1 MCKLYIMLSKSEI
14 KRKLKNI
21 KLVVCDVDGTLTN
34 QKNEIGEQTKHYV
47 KILKEKGILFT
58 FATQRIHSSVAGYA
72 KELGINIP
80 FMTINGA
87 LIRGLNGTILSKEI
101 IPEKKVEK
109 ALKLASKHYIRVA
122 LCYNDNI
129 LYTEDNSVLKDF
141 MYRLGS
147 NYKLVESYDNYKDQV
162 LEIIMLGNEKGVI
175 KHIQKRMN
183 FPYRLFLTARYYRS
197 SSRFGVYH
205 LEIRKSGTTKKTGLA
220 KLAKHLN
227 IKNDEIAVI
236 GDWYNDRDL
245 FEFGGFNVALQNAV
259 PELKHMAHFITM
271 GTNEEDGVGEFLEI
285 LNNAVS

>member
-1 MCKLYIMLSKSEI
+1 MLTKQDI
-14 KRKLKNI
+14 RKRLKHI

-34 QKNEIGEQTKHYV
+34 QDNQIGEQTIHYV
-47 KILKEKGILFT
+47 KKLKEKGILFT
-58 FATQRIHSSVAGYA
+58 FATQRIHSSVVRYA
-72 KELGINIP
+72 KELDIKIP

-87 LIRGLNGTILSKEI
+87 LIRGLNGTILAKEI

-109 ALKLASKHYIRVA
+109 ALELASKHYVRVA
-122 LCYNDNI
+122 LCYNDDI

-147 NYKLVESYDNYKDQV
+147 NYQLVDSYNDYKDQV

-197 SSRFGVYH
+197 SSRYGVYH

-220 KLAKHLN
+220 KLAKYMN
-227 IKNDEIAVI
+227 VKKEEIAVI

-271 GTNEEDGVGEFLEI
+271 GTNEEDGVGEFLKI
-285 LNNAVS
+285 LDESVA

>member
-1 MCKLYIMLSKSEI
+1 MVKMLSKQEI
-14 KRKLKNI
+14 KRRLKDI

-34 QKNEIGEQTKHYV
+34 QDNKIGGQTKEYV
-47 KILKEKGILFT
+47 NKLFNQGVLFT
-58 FATQRIHSSVAGYA
+58 FATQRIHSSVSGYA
-72 KELGINIP
+72 KELGIKIP

-87 LIRGLNGTILSKEI
+87 LIRGLNGTILAKEI
-101 IPEKKVEK
+101 IPEKKVGK
-109 ALKLASKHYIRVA
+109 ALHLASKHYVRVA
-122 LCYNDNI
+122 LCYNDDI

-147 NYKLVESYDNYKDQV
+147 NYKLVDSYDNYKDQV
-162 LEIIMLGNEKGVI
+162 LEIIMLGNEKKII

-197 SSRFGVYH
+197 SSRYGVYH
-205 LEIRKSGTTKKTGLA
+205 LEIRKSGTTKKTGLM

-227 IKNDEIAVI
+227 VRKEEIAVI

-259 PELKHMAHFITM
+259 PELKHMAHYVTN
-271 GTNEEDGVGEFLEI
+271 GTNEEDGVGEFLKI
-285 LNNAVS
+285 LHQYVS

>member
-1 MCKLYIMLSKSEI
+1 MLSKKEI
-14 KRKLKNI
+14 DRKLKSI

-34 QKNEIGEQTKHYV
+34 QNNEIGQQTKIYV
-47 KILKEKGILFT
+47 KKLREKGILFT

-72 KELGINIP
+72 KELDIKIP

-87 LIRGLNGTILSKEI
+87 LIRGLNGTVLSKEI
-101 IPEKKVEK
+101 IPEKKVTK
-109 ALKLASKHYIRVA
+109 ALKLASKHYVRVA
-122 LCYNDNI
+122 LCYNDAI

-147 NYKLVESYDNYKDQV
+147 NYKLVDSYNNYKDQV
-162 LEIIMLGNEKGVI
+162 LEIIMLGNEKNVI
-175 KHIQKRMN
+175 KHIQNRMN

-197 SSRFGVYH
+197 SSRYGVYH

-220 KLAKHLN
+220 KLSKYLN
-227 IKNDEIAVI
+227 VKKNEIAVI

-259 PELKHMAHFITM
+259 PELKYMAHYITES
-271 GTNEEDGVGEFLEI
+271 TNEDDGVGEFLKK
-285 LNNAVS
+285 LYDSVS

>member
-1 MCKLYIMLSKSEI
+1 MLSRGEI
-14 KRKLKNI
+14 NKRLKKI

-34 QKNEIGEQTKHYV
+34 QDNEIGEQTKLYV
-47 KILKEKGILFT
+47 KKLKEKDVLFT

-72 KELGINIP
+72 KELEIKIP

-87 LIRGLNGTILSKEI
+87 LIRGLNGTVLSKAI
-101 IPEKKVEK
+101 IPEKKVKK
-109 ALKLASKHYIRVA
+109 ALDLASKHYVRVA
-122 LCYNDNI
+122 LCYNDDI

-147 NYKLVESYDNYKDQV
+147 NYKLVDSYHNYKDQV
-162 LEIIMLGNEKGVI
+162 LEIIMLGNEKSVI
-175 KHIQKRMN
+175 KHIQNRMN

-197 SSRFGVYH
+197 SSRYGVYH

-227 IKNDEIAVI
+227 VKKDEIVVI

-245 FEFGGFNVALQNAV
+245 FDFGGFNVALQNAV
-259 PELKHMAHFITM
+259 PELKFMAHYVTQT
-271 GTNEEDGVGEFLEI
+271 TNEEDGVGEFLKI
-285 LNNAVS
+285 LYESVS

>member
-1 MCKLYIMLSKSEI
+1 MLSKKNI
-14 KRKLKNI
+14 DRKLRTI

-34 QKNEIGEQTKHYV
+34 QNNKIGQQTKLYV
-47 KILKEKGILFT
+47 KKLQEKGILFT

-72 KELGINIP
+72 KELDIKIP

-87 LIRGLNGTILSKEI
+87 LIRGLNGTVLSKAI

-109 ALKLASKHYIRVA
+109 ALELASKHYVRVA
-122 LCYNDNI
+122 LCYNDDI

-147 NYKLVESYDNYKDQV
+147 NYKLVDSYDNYKDQV
-162 LEIIMLGNEKGVI
+162 LEIIMLGNEKKVI

-197 SSRFGVYH
+197 SSRYGVYH
-205 LEIRKSGTTKKTGLA
+205 LEIRKSGTTKKTGLM

-227 IKNDEIAVI
+227 VRKEEIAVI

-245 FEFGGFNVALQNAV
+245 FEYGGFNVALQNAV
-259 PELKHMAHFITM
+259 PELKHMAHFITN

-285 LNNAVS
+285 LYQTVS